1 MEGKLDIMMEN
12 HPCIYLIRCIIHA
25 VHVVRSGVPTGHGRS
40 NRRTLVKAPFL
51 LIMFA
56 AVSFGASR

>member
-25 VHVVRSGVPTGHGRS
+25 VHVVRSGL
-40 NRRTLVKAPFL
+40 LVFRL
-51 LIMFA
+51 GTEDRIEE
-56 AVSFGASR
+56 RW